1 MTPKTKAS
9 SKSAAARLFWNGRSQ
24 AVRLPKEF
32 RFEGNSVRVRRVGAG
47 VMLEPVSGKRKETI
61 EDVFAH
67 MDARGADPLFPEGR
81 KGADLVAA
89 MQASPYKEIGLE
101 PKRGRMPV
109 REVRF

>member
-1 MTPKTKAS
+1 MMPRSAANP
-9 SKSAAARLFWNGRSQ
+9 KSAEAKLFWNGRSQ

-47 VMLEPVSGKRKETI
+47 VLLEPVSEVGKESLKEL
-61 EDVFAH
+61 FAR
-67 MDARGADPLFPEGR
+67 MDAMGADPLFLEGR